1 LLSSK
6 FWLIGEWS
14 ISEKIGGL
22 VNKLRLQRVSQ
33 DQAKVIAKR
42 HNTPENVQLRLPK
55 CDQVFG
61 MKFPARHALQ
71 TLNFS
76 QHAQAALLGS
86 INCQLEA
93 TTNSLLS
100 ANVSKDVLN
109 SCLDGITLAMTANYE
124 LNQRRRDAIR
134 PQFKAEFAKGLCSTT
149 SPADEFLF
157 GGDTTKRVKEM
168 AEFNKHK
175 VCKGSTSFRGRG
187 PIFHPYATRGFR
199 GGSMGGRSQRG
210 QAKVLSLVLVFIS
223 ARNFR
228 MCPSTSERQATKS
241 PLATGMLT
249 Y

>member
-1 LLSSK
+1 M
-6 FWLIGEWS
+6 
-14 ISEKIGGL
+14 
-22 VNKLRLQRVSQ
+22 RLQRLTQ
-33 DQAKVIAKR
+33 DQAKAIAKR
-42 HNTPENVQLRLPK
+42 HNVQLRLPK
-55 CDQVFG
+55 CEPSIWNEIPGKARVTDI
-61 MKFPARHALQ
+61 KFQ
-71 TLNFS
+71 ST
-76 QHAQAALLGS
+76 QAALLGS
-86 INCQLEA
+86 INCKLEA
-93 TTNSLLS
+93 TNSLLS

-228 MCPSTSERQATKS
+228 MCPSTSE
-241 PLATGMLT
+241 TGKQPKAHSQLVC
-249 Y
+249 